1 MKKHL
6 VTYSLIALGS
16 FLYAVG
22 TVLFIFPG
30 GLLLG
35 GTSGISVILERY
47 IPYQPGAIMA
57 IINVILV
64 AVAYIFLGRDMA
76 IKTVVG
82 SLLTA
87 LFISGGEYVLA
98 LDSPIVSIPYLA
110 APIGAA
116 IIAVASGILFYV
128 DSNSGGTDIIALIVK
143 KYVTVNIGTALLI
156 TDLLI
161 VVAGAIL
168 CGWEI
173 GIASTIGFLVKV
185 FGINLV
191 ISLIRKYML
200 KKALNQ
206 KETAKNVN

>member
-1 MKKHL
+1 MKKL
-6 VTYSLIALGS
+6 ISTYSLITLGA

-22 TVLFIFPG
+22 TVLFVFPG

-35 GTSGISVILERY
+35 GTSGLSVILERW

-57 IINVILV
+57 VINVLLV
-64 AVAYIFLGRDMA
+64 VIAYIFLGKEMA

-87 LFISGGEYVLA
+87 LFISGGEYLLM
-98 LDSPIVSIPYLA
+98 LDAPILPIPYLA

-143 KYVTVNIGTALLI
+143 KYVNVHIGTALLI

-161 VVAGAIL
+161 VIVGGIL
-168 CGWEI
+168 CGWVV
-173 GIASTIGFLVKV
+173 GIASFIGFIVKV
-185 FGINLV
+185 LGIDTV
-191 ISLIRKYML
+191 IAFIRKMIL
-200 KKALNQ
+200 KKV
-206 KETAKNVN
+206 KEESENAD

>member
-57 IINVILV
+57 IINVVLV

>member
-1 MKKHL
+1 MKKL
-6 VTYSLIALGS
+6 ISTYSLIALGA

-22 TVLFIFPG
+22 TVLFVFPG

-35 GTSGISVILERY
+35 GTSGLSVILERW

-57 IINVILV
+57 VINVLLV
-64 AVAYIFLGRDMA
+64 VIAYIFLGKDMA

-87 LFISGGEYVLA
+87 LFISGGEYLLM
-98 LDSPIVSIPYLA
+98 LDAPILPIPYLA

-143 KYVTVNIGTALLI
+143 KYVNVHIGTALLI

-161 VVAGAIL
+161 VIVGGIL
-168 CGWEI
+168 CGWVV
-173 GIASTIGFLVKV
+173 GIASFIGFMVKV
-185 FGINLV
+185 LGIDIV
-191 ISLIRKYML
+191 IAFIRKMIL
-200 KKALNQ
+200 KKV
-206 KETAKNVN
+206 KEESENAD